1 MLRKLLV
8 IVALLVPLALVACG
22 DDEEE
27 TTAAPTE
34 SAAETTAADETASGS
49 GESIAISETDFA
61 LDPADPTT
69 AAGDVTFEVRNDGE
83 FPHNLEVEGNGVEE
97 VTDTIDPGGS
107 DSLTVSLE
115 PGSYEIYC
123 SIGDHA
129 EQGMT
134 GELTVE

>member
-69 AAGDVTFEVRNDGE
+69 AAGDVTFEVSNDGE